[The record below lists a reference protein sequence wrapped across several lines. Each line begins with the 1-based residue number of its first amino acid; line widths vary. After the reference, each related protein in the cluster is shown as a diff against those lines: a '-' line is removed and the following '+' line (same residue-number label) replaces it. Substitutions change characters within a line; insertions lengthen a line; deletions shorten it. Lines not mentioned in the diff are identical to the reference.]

1 MLGAPLAPITP
12 ARPQPSSAHH
22 APLHPESREASELLE
37 SLDDAMF
44 TAIAGDADSADA
56 ARELWLAGVR
66 LLPAELIAES
76 REQYLR
82 FARDMSRRGEGAEI
96 RDAAR
101 AVVALELILF
111 LTAE

>member
-1 MLGAPLAPITP
+1 M
-12 ARPQPSSAHH
+12 
-22 APLHPESREASELLE
+22 HPESREAGELLE
-37 SLDDAMF
+37 ALDDAMF

-56 ARELWLAGVR
+56 ARDLWLAAVR

-82 FARDMSRRGEGAEI
+82 FARDMSRRGEVTEV

-101 AVVALELILF
+101 AVVALELIEF
-111 LTAE
+111 LTAD